1 MGDAG
6 SECCPPRCSCGF
18 FGSTE
23 TMNMCSKCYA
33 DYQKGQEA
41 SKSATLVSMTSAS
54 NLPGLSQFPD
64 GGQPN
69 TTPAWPSGAISEV
82 VETEVTGTTDT
93 SCQSST
99 ISLSGA
105 SEPNL
110 RSLSNPVCPALTASL
125 ATLDNPRCVSACK
138 EAGYDQSGSGVME
151 APCRKRARLVEE
163 VDVSREKDMGAA
175 IEEEH
180 PPSGEQVTREEEQMV
195 DDWNRPAH
203 ARKNKHRC
211 FSCRAKLELVQQQLG
226 LCRCERVFCG
236 LHRLPEQHGC
246 TFDHQGEGRQE
257 ALRRMVK
264 PEKRV
269 GRSFQRLGEECC

>member
-1 MGDAG
+1 MA
-6 SECCPPRCSCGF
+6 
-18 FGSTE
+18 
-23 TMNMCSKCYA
+23 
-33 DYQKGQEA
+33 
-41 SKSATLVSMTSAS
+41 SAS
-54 NLPGLSQFPD
+54 NLPGLSPFPD

-69 TTPAWPSGAISEV
+69 MTPAWPSGA
-82 VETEVTGTTDT
+82 
-93 SCQSST
+93 
-99 ISLSGA
+99 
-105 SEPNL
+105 SEPHL
-110 RSLSNPVCPALTASL
+110 RNLSNPVCPALTASL
-125 ATLDNPRCVSACK
+125 AALENPRCVSACK
-138 EAGYDQSGSGVME
+138 EAAYDRAGSEVME
-151 APCRKRARLVEE
+151 APCRKRARLAEE

-180 PPSGEQVTREEEQMV
+180 PPSVEQVTREEEQMV

-269 GRSFQRLGEECC
+269 GRSFQRLGPSARKLSAFYITQKEKCC